1 MQKGRRAL
9 AGSTPRSFLICLG
22 VSGGVIVLLSVVGAL
37 VASGLEDPT
46 GNLGLISLAVMLISA
61 AITGIICTRIKGDGG
76 VGFSALVALAVVLV
90 MLLINVIICA
100 GKVSL
105 GAFMNY
111 ICFIGVAVGAA
122 FLGKKRERRG
132 HRKH

>member
-9 AGSTPRSFLICLG
+9 ASSTPISFLICLG
-22 VSGGVIVLLSVVGAL
+22 LSGGVIMLLSVIGAL
-37 VASGLEDPT
+37 VASGLDDPT

-61 AITGIICTRIKGDGG
+61 AITGIFCTRIKGDGG
-76 VGFSALVALAVVLV
+76 VGFSALVALAVVLI

-111 ICFIGVAVGAA
+111 ICFIGVAVGSA